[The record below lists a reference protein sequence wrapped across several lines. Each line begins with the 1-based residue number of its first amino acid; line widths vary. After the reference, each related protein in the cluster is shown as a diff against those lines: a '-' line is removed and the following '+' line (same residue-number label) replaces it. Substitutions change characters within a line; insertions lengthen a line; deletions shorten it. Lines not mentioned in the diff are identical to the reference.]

1 MNDKEI
7 SDRIE
12 IQDLLVRYCTSIDT
26 QNWDL
31 LDTCFVTD
39 AKVDYSAS
47 GGTAGDYP
55 EVRAWLATALAPF
68 KTMMHF
74 IGNSS
79 VTLDGNSAS
88 ARTYVINPMGM
99 DDGKGGVSF
108 FTVGAIY
115 DDDLVRVEAG
125 WRISRRDEELV
136 YMDGSVPSGLEVSS

>member
-1 MNDKEI
+1 MNGKEI
-7 SDRIE
+7 SDRID
-12 IQDLLVRYCTSIDT
+12 IQDLLVRYCTAIDT
-26 QNWDL
+26 QNWEL
-31 LDTCFVTD
+31 LDTCFVAD
-39 AKVDYSAS
+39 ARVDYSAS

-55 EVRAWLATALAPF
+55 EVRAWLAKALAPF

-136 YMDGSVPSGLEVSS
+136 YMEGAVPSGLEVSS